1 MNLPQPVAV
10 GIWVVL
16 GIVLLALVVRGRRRM
31 TVRSVGVV
39 PTPPAVPAPE
49 ARGAVVLGPLDALY
63 VSSTLEGDWLARV
76 GAHGLGDRAQGEVTV
91 HDGGLHV
98 ARRGAPDLWVP
109 ATAVRGG
116 ALTPGMA
123 GKFVGKEAIVVVTW
137 SVPAEP
143 VPAAGERTPGET
155 ATPAADPQVR
165 LDTGIMPRHEEDVAR
180 LLDAV
185 RALAGEP
192 PVSTPP
198 AEAEPAGRTALPG
211 ERAERRTGAPSSA
224 PAAPADQDGPT
235 TPRDDA
241 ASGTDQNDKEAL

>member
-16 GIVLLALVVRGRRRM
+16 GIALLALVVLGRRRM

-39 PTPPAVPAPE
+39 PTPPAPPVPA

-76 GAHGLGDRAQGEVTV
+76 GAHGLGDRAQAEVTV

-98 ARRGAPDLWVP
+98 ARRGAPEVWIP
-109 ATAVRGG
+109 APAVRGV

-137 SVPAEP
+137 AVPAEP
-143 VPAAGERTPGET
+143 VPGPAAAE
-155 ATPAADPQVR
+155 PAADPQVR
-165 LDTGIMPRHEEDVAR
+165 LDTGIMPRHDEDVAR

-192 PVSTPP
+192 ADP
-198 AEAEPAGRTALPG
+198 
-211 ERAERRTGAPSSA
+211 AERRTGAPSSA
-224 PAAPADQDGPT
+224 PADPADQDGPT
-235 TPRDDA
+235 DPRDDA
-241 ASGTDQNDKEAL
+241 ASGTDQNDKEAP